1 MSSVTGHHKDDW
13 CHYVYLRYPKLKK
26 RIEAEQAAVWANK
39 PDDDKFEIK
48 RAGAFGGRNTY
59 GPLLVMLRADKQA
72 VLVRASSDSLSM
84 VLLTLSVAVSKCYS
98 LSDSFPSKVMH
109 EVVNL
114 ILAEGNKGVSTLKA
128 CINVAELVQAEVRL
142 FPYSYLKR

>member
-1 MSSVTGHHKDDW
+1 MVLIVLWVNQCVQYGGSEGTEGIIKDEW
-13 CHYVYLRYPKLKK
+13 CHYVYSRYPKLKE

-72 VLVRASSDSLSM
+72 VLVRTSSHRF
-84 VLLTLSVAVSKCYS
+84 Y
-98 LSDSFPSKVMH
+98 
-109 EVVNL
+109 
-114 ILAEGNKGVSTLKA
+114 
-128 CINVAELVQAEVRL
+128 
-142 FPYSYLKR
+142 